1 MTDRIVASPDEL
13 WTERQTTEVIAAE
26 LETRGDSGYLLG
38 VKANIGVR
46 GLVRSAGCA
55 ALDLAPSLGDAP
67 IVAALR
73 GTGAVVAGMTN
84 MHELAFGV
92 TSQNPSYGAVA
103 VPGHPEHSAGGSSG
117 GSAAVVANGA
127 VPVAL
132 GTDTG
137 GSISIPASLCG
148 VAGFRPS
155 TGRWP
160 TAEIVGLSWTRDT
173 PGLFSADLERIISL
187 DAAVSGQRGI
197 AAPDPARKLRL
208 GLADGLSGRLDAA
221 TQRAWD
227 HALGELSSSGSQTEL
242 VPVDFTELLSR
253 AHRIAAV
260 IMGWESPRLLAAT
273 AAAEFE
279 LNPAEALDRLQQ
291 GVQSPDVLAVLQGM
305 RAAPTTADDYAQAQ
319 TELLRLRAEYDAIL
333 RENRLDALIFPTTP
347 APAPRIDVGA
357 VTTHEGRP
365 VSVFDLY
372 TRNTEHGTLIG
383 APMCTF
389 PVPVGDRAL
398 SVGVTVQ
405 GARFDDPQLLQT
417 ALRCAQLVGSP
428 AA

>member
-1 MTDRIVASPDEL
+1 MTDRIVASPSEL
-13 WTERQTTEVIAAE
+13 WTERQTTEVIEAE
-26 LETRGDSGYLLG
+26 LEARGNSGYLLG

-73 GTGAVVAGMTN
+73 ETGAVVAGMTN

-92 TSQNPSYGAVA
+92 TSQNPAYGAVA
-103 VPGHPEHSAGGSSG
+103 VPGHLGHAAGGSSG
-117 GSAAVVANGA
+117 GSAAAVAGGA

-148 VAGFRPS
+148 VAGFRPT

-160 TAEIVGLSWTRDT
+160 TSEIVGLSWTRDT
-173 PGLFSADLERIISL
+173 PGLFAADLERIISL
-187 DAAVSGQRGI
+187 DAAVSGNVAI
-197 AAPDPARKLRL
+197 ATSDPARKLRL
-208 GLADGLSGRLDAA
+208 GLVEGLSGRLAAA

-227 HALGELSSSGSQTEL
+227 RTLGSLSQFDSQLELMPIDLTK
-242 VPVDFTELLSR
+242 LLSG
-253 AHRIAAV
+253 AHQIAAT

-273 AAAEFE
+273 AAVEFG
-279 LNPAEALDRLQQ
+279 LNPQEALDRLQQ
-291 GVQSPDVLAVLQGM
+291 GVQSPDVLTVLQGM
-305 RAAPTTADDYAQAQ
+305 RVAPTHADEYARAQAK
-319 TELLRLRAEYDAIL
+319 LVRLRAEYDAIL
-333 RENRLDALIFPTTP
+333 RENQLDGLVFPTTA

-357 VTTHEGRP
+357 VTTHEGRQI
-365 VSVFDLY
+365 SVFDLY

-389 PVPVGDRAL
+389 PVPVKEREL
-398 SVGVTVQ
+398 PVGITVQ
-405 GARFDDPQLLQT
+405 GARFDDSRLLQI
-417 ALRCAQLVGSP
+417 ALRCARMTGSP
-428 AA
+428 VA